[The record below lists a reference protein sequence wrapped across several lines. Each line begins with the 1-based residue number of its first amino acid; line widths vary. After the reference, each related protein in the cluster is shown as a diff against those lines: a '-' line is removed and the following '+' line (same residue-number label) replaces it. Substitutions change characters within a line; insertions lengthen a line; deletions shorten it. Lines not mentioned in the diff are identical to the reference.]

1 MDVEYRSYLQSP
13 RIWDTIKDPQKIGY
27 ILKEYVHNNGLF
39 LKENPLKQELQILQT
54 TPEGKIFLRIDPE
67 FVNEEGEITV
77 YKTLSKHMEI
87 GFRVDS
93 INHDDGVVICSP
105 EFVRI
110 AKDGRIL
117 PRIEGLQGKVIA
129 HRFHMLK
136 KEQDSTKVL
145 GTSGQILLT
154 DLHKNILSDY
164 PYSRL
169 VFPSGKELSVEQDMS
184 KRTGKTIFVK
194 DAINLDP
201 LSKEEAEGFNL
212 IDLKQELEEELML
225 EDRTKV
231 YRSGK
236 IQSFAIY
243 PIYYRDPLG
252 PKLVALGYAE
262 TKDRTLDPAILKK
275 YVELEDVFNER
286 IEDSNTLDIDIRQ
299 NVINASE
306 GGILL
311 EVTESQ
317 LVESFL
323 HKPFF
328 TADITFKMQAPLRF
342 AFKIRHI
349 SQVGEIYLVGA
360 EIVGSND
367 AKTNMTLLKK
377 NLSFIKSV

>member
-1 MDVEYRSYLQSP
+1 MEVEYRSFLQSP
-13 RIWDTIKDPQKIGY
+13 RVWDTIRDPQKVGY

-39 LKENPLKQELQILQT
+39 LKENPYKLELQILQT
-54 TPEGKIFLRIDPE
+54 TPEGKMLLRLDPE
-67 FVNEEGEITV
+67 QVNEEGEITV

-87 GFRVDS
+87 GFKVES
-93 INHDDGVVICSP
+93 INQEEGVIVCTP
-105 EFVRI
+105 EYVRI
-110 AKDGRIL
+110 AKDGRIM
-117 PRIEGLQGKVIA
+117 PRIEGLQGKVVA

-154 DLHKNILSDY
+154 DLHKNILAEY

-169 VFPSGKELSVEQDMS
+169 VFPVGRELSVEQELA
-184 KRTGKTIFVK
+184 KRSGKIIFAK
-194 DAINLDP
+194 EAFSLEP
-201 LSKEEAEGFNL
+201 LSKEEANGFDIL
-212 IDLKQELEEELML
+212 DLKKELEEELLL
-225 EDRTKV
+225 EDRMKAFRLGKV
-231 YRSGK
+231 
-236 IQSFAIY
+236 QSFAVY
-243 PIYYRDPLG
+243 PIYYKDPLG

-275 YVELEDVFNER
+275 YSELEEVFNER
-286 IEDSNTLDIDIRQ
+286 IEDSNTLDLDVRQ

-328 TADITFKMQAPLRF
+328 TADLTFKMQAPLRF

-367 AKTNMTLLKK
+367 AKANMTLLKK

>member
-1 MDVEYRSYLQSP
+1 M
-13 RIWDTIKDPQKIGY
+13 
-27 ILKEYVHNNGLF
+27 
-39 LKENPLKQELQILQT
+39 
-54 TPEGKIFLRIDPE
+54 
-67 FVNEEGEITV
+67 
-77 YKTLSKHMEI
+77 
-87 GFRVDS
+87 
-93 INHDDGVVICSP
+93 
-105 EFVRI
+105 
-110 AKDGRIL
+110 
-117 PRIEGLQGKVIA
+117 
-129 HRFHMLK
+129 
-136 KEQDSTKVL
+136 
-145 GTSGQILLT
+145 
-154 DLHKNILSDY
+154 
-164 PYSRL
+164 
-169 VFPSGKELSVEQDMS
+169 
-184 KRTGKTIFVK
+184 
-194 DAINLDP
+194 DP
-201 LSKEEAEGFNL
+201 LSEEEASGFNVL
-212 IDLKQELEEELML
+212 DLKQELEDEMIL
-225 EDRTKV
+225 EDRTKI

-243 PIYYRDPLG
+243 PIYYKDPSG
-252 PKLVALGYAE
+252 SKLVALGYAE
-262 TKDRTLDPAILKK
+262 TKDRILDPAILKK
-275 YVELEDVFNER
+275 YAELETVFNDR

-349 SQVGEIYLVGA
+349 SQIGEIYLVGA